1 MAVHQHLCNDYKST
15 PEKVATLMAATI
27 TFTKPVE
34 VLHAYK
40 CNLERFTEMHH
51 PNKGESQDEFHA
63 RMAATWFTLVMT
75 EGEGDTIIKSP
86 LPDEVWDLTIDYEN
100 ENDQEVE
107 DDDKPCYVVG
117 DIMVSS
123 KRAYKE
129 YQETLPEEIARKKA
143 LRDARLRDEDEKK
156 RLSQVATL
164 KKMLSEL
171 GEKV

>member
-27 TFTKPVE
+27 TFTKPIE
-34 VLHAYK
+34 VLHKYE

-51 PNKGESQDEFHA
+51 PNKDESQDEFHA

-75 EGEGDTIIKSP
+75 EGDGDTIKSP

-100 ENDQEVE
+100 ENDQEEE
-107 DDDKPCYVVG
+107 DDDKPSYVIG

-123 KRAYKE
+123 RRAYSE
-129 YQETLPEEIARKKA
+129 YKETLPEEVARKKA
-143 LRDARLRDEDEKK
+143 LSDAYLRDEQEKR
-156 RLSQVATL
+156 RLKSVATL

>member
-27 TFTKPVE
+27 TFTKPIE
-34 VLHAYK
+34 VLHKYE
-40 CNLERFTEMHH
+40 CNLERFTEMHR

-75 EGEGDTIIKSP
+75 EGGGGDIKSP

-100 ENDQEVE
+100 ENDQEEE
-107 DDDKPCYVVG
+107 DDDEPSYVVG

-123 KRAYKE
+123 RRAYSE
-129 YQETLPEEIARKKA
+129 YKETLPEEVARKKA
-143 LRDARLRDEDEKK
+143 LRDARLRDEEEKK